1 MSGARPFKLRAP
13 VVAEDEIHASA
24 ARLLDRVLLPP
35 AVWTTFPAGNVPLPP
50 EYAAKLSRLGLKR
63 GWPDILILHQRL
75 FGIEIKRRGG
85 GLSKTRTVR
94 TRSGAQRVLLGQE
107 EVFPALEAAG
117 MRIAVCHD
125 QDEVLDA
132 LVAWGLPIR
141 GARIAA

>member
-13 VVAEDEIHASA
+13 VIPEEDIHVSA
-24 ARLLDRVLLPP
+24 GHLLDRVLLPP
-35 AVWTTFPAGNVPLPP
+35 AKWTTFPAGNVPLPP
-50 EYAAKLSRLGLKR
+50 EYAAKLARLGLQR
-63 GWPDILILHQRL
+63 GWPDILVVCGAVY
-75 FGIEIKRRGG
+75 GIEIKRRGG
-85 GLSKTRTVR
+85 CLSKTRTVR

-107 EVFPALEAAG
+107 DVFPQLEEAG

-141 GARIAA
+141 GARVAA